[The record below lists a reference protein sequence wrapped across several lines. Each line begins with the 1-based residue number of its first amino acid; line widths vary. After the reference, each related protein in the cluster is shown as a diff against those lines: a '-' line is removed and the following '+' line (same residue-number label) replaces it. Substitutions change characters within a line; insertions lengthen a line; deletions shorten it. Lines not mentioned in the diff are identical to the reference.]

1 MIHTYK
7 DLFVWQKAIILA
19 VETYKIT
26 ENFPKS
32 ELYGITSQMRRAAVS
47 IPSNI
52 AEGRGRG
59 TKKDYVNFLRIA
71 YGSASELET
80 QLTIVQKLPFGNKL
94 DCSTMESLLS
104 EVMRMLNSMIKKLN
118 PPNEAKEAHEATHP
132 IL

>member
-7 DLFVWQKAIILA
+7 DLFVWQKAITLA
-19 VETYKIT
+19 VETYKVT
-26 ENFPKS
+26 ESFPKS

-59 TKKDYVNFLRIA
+59 TRKDYVNFLRIS

-94 DCSTMESLLS
+94 DCSTMKSLLS
-104 EVMRMLNSMIKKLN
+104 EVMRMLNSMIKKIN
-118 PPNEAKEAHEATHP
+118 PNEAHVAKEATHP

>member
-94 DCSTMESLLS
+94 DCSTMKSLLS
-104 EVMRMLNSMIKKLN
+104 EVMRMLNSMIKKIN
-118 PPNEAKEAHEATHP
+118 TNEAHVAKEATQP
-132 IL
+132 IF